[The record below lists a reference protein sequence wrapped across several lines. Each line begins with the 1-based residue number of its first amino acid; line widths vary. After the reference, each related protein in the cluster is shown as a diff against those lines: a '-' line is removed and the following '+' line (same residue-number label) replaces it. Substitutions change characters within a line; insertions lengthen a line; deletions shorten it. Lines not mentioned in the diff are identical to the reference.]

1 MQFRNLYFEFY
12 SQFKIPQITSIF
24 SSPRPVTKPLVT
36 ATSIPK
42 IYPQFSI
49 YDLDMYKVNNIPIVV
64 EGQII
69 EICQVRLVLILF
81 DTLDIFLV
89 TLFLR
94 PVLMIQIPALL
105 PIVHAIWRSVELN

>member
-1 MQFRNLYFEFY
+1 MQFRNLYFELY

-69 EICQVRLVLILF
+69 EISKAAKYVSFSFFL
-81 DTLDIFLV
+81 TL
-89 TLFLR
+89 
-94 PVLMIQIPALL
+94 
-105 PIVHAIWRSVELN
+105 

>member
-1 MQFRNLYFEFY
+1 MLPTLYDDSIPMIFENRICHDPALYLQQRIQVCFLNSI

-69 EICQVRLVLILF
+69 EISKAAKYVSCSFFL
-81 DTLDIFLV
+81 TL
-89 TLFLR
+89 
-94 PVLMIQIPALL
+94 
-105 PIVHAIWRSVELN
+105 